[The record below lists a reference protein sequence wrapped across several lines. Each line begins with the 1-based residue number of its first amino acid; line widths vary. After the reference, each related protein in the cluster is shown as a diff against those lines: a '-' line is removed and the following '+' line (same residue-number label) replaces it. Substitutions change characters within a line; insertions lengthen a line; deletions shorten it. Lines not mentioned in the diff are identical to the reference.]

1 MLAVDEIVVIRSVLG
16 ICFLVFTAK
25 LLAGICQKYKVPG
38 IVGEVLAGMMFGP
51 YAFGGTIF
59 FFGEPILR
67 AEDPVILSF
76 VQIGG
81 IIVLFLAGLHLAFA
95 DFLHAVIHSCQM
107 YSRFILRI
115 D

>member
-1 MLAVDEIVVIRSVLG
+1 MLAVDEIVVIRSVIG

-81 IIVLFLAGLHLAFA
+81 IIVLFLAGLHLTFA
-95 DFLHAVIHSCQM
+95 DFLHAGIHSFQR
-107 YSRFILRI
+107 YSRFIA
-115 D
+115 